1 MQATKENIES
11 IHRIDP
17 ESSGEMESRFED
29 LVRFLE
35 EGSDEKVLS
44 HVDSF
49 HHSDLANAI
58 GLITGGLRKRL
69 LELIKVDLDHD
80 LLFELEDHLRKEVT
94 DSLSPKEV
102 AEVITEMESDEAVQV
117 LEDMEDEER
126 KEVLSE
132 VPEEEREDI
141 ETGLAYPEDSAGRRM
156 QTELVSVTTDW
167 TVGQTID
174 FLREE
179 EDLPEEFLDLFV
191 VDNDEKPVGVISLS
205 RILRSPRKTLMRE
218 IADETQVIVPAE
230 MLQEEVALLF
240 EKYDLTTSGVVDQ
253 DGRLIGMITVDDVME
268 VAREEFE
275 EDVLRLGGVGEET
288 VDDSVVQASL
298 KRFTWLLVNLGT
310 AILASLVI
318 GLFDGTLEEMV
329 ALAILMPIVASM
341 GGNAGTQTLTITVR
355 ALATKELTAYNAF
368 RTFRKEF
375 AVGLLNGVVF
385 AVLAGLVVVLWFN
398 QLDDRFL
405 LGGII
410 AGAMIINM
418 VVAGVSGVLL
428 PLALDR
434 FGVDPAVAS
443 GVFVTTVTDVVG
455 FLRFSGTGLGHFI
468 MSLNKNRILVTGST
482 GCIGSHA
489 VDILLSDGNS
499 EVFGFNRSVPE
510 SGSGRDG
517 YHLITGD
524 LSDPSSVEQAVLE
537 VAPTHVIHLGA
548 LQTPDCR
555 DFPMKGNGGE
565 CTGNGQ
571 SVQVV

>member
-1 MQATKENIES
+1 MQVNKENIDS

-17 ESSGEMESRFED
+17 ESTGEIAGRFEV
-29 LVRFLE
+29 LVHLLE
-35 EGSDEKVLS
+35 TESDERVLA

-49 HHSDLANAI
+49 HHSDLADAI
-58 GLITGGLRKRL
+58 GLLTGSLRKRL
-69 LELIKVDLDHD
+69 LELVKVDLDHD

-94 DSLSPKEV
+94 DQLSPKEM

-117 LEDMEDEER
+117 LEDMEAEER
-126 KEVLSE
+126 DEVLSE
-132 VPEEEREDI
+132 VPDEEREDI

-156 QTELVSVTTDW
+156 QTELVSVGTDW

-179 EDLPEEFLDLFV
+179 QDLPEEFLDLFV
-191 VDNDEKPVGVISLS
+191 IDGEEKPVGVISLS

-240 EKYDLTTSGVVDQ
+240 EKYDLTTSGVVDGA
-253 DGRLIGMITVDDVME
+253 GRLIGMITVDDVME

-288 VDDSVVQASL
+288 VDDSVIQASL

-398 QLDDRFL
+398 QLDDRYL

-410 AGAMIINM
+410 AGAMVINM
-418 VVAGVSGVLL
+418 MVAGIAGVLL
-428 PLALDR
+428 PLTLDR
-434 FGVDPAVAS
+434 MGIDPAVAS
-443 GVFVTTVTDVVG
+443 GVFVTTVTDVIG
-455 FLRFSGTGLGHFI
+455 FLSFLGLA
-468 MSLNKNRILVTGST
+468 S
-482 GCIGSHA
+482 A
-489 VDILLSDGNS
+489 ILL
-499 EVFGFNRSVPE
+499 
-510 SGSGRDG
+510 
-517 YHLITGD
+517 
-524 LSDPSSVEQAVLE
+524 
-537 VAPTHVIHLGA
+537 
-548 LQTPDCR
+548 
-555 DFPMKGNGGE
+555 
-565 CTGNGQ
+565 
-571 SVQVV
+571 

>member
-1 MQATKENIES
+1 MQANKENIES

-17 ESSGEMESRFED
+17 ESTGEMAGRFEE
-29 LVRFLE
+29 LVYLLE
-35 EGSDEKVLS
+35 NESDERVLG
-44 HVDSF
+44 HVDTF
-49 HHSDLANAI
+49 HHSDLADAI
-58 GLITGGLRKRL
+58 GLLTGGLRKRL
-69 LELIKVDLDHD
+69 LDLIKVDLDHD

-94 DSLSPKEV
+94 DQLSPKEM

-117 LEDMEDEER
+117 LEDMEAEER
-126 KEVLSE
+126 NEVLSE

-156 QTELVSVTTDW
+156 QTELVSVATDW

-191 VDNDEKPVGVISLS
+191 IDGDDKPVGVISLS
-205 RILRSPRKTLMRE
+205 RILRSPRNTLMRE

-240 EKYDLTTSGVVDQ
+240 EKYDLTTSGVVDHT
-253 DGRLIGMITVDDVME
+253 GKLIGMITVDDVME

-275 EDVLRLGGVGEET
+275 EDILLLGGVGEET

-355 ALATKELTAYNAF
+355 ALATKELTGYNAF

-375 AVGLLNGVVF
+375 AVGLVNGVVF
-385 AVLAGLVVVLWFN
+385 ALLAGLVVVLWFN
-398 QLDDRFL
+398 QLDDRYL

-410 AGAMIINM
+410 AGAMVINM
-418 VVAGVSGVLL
+418 VVAGIAGVVL

-434 FGVDPAVAS
+434 MGIDPAVAS
-443 GVFVTTVTDVVG
+443 GVFVTTVTDVIG
-455 FLRFSGTGLGHFI
+455 FFAFLGLAAA
-468 MSLNKNRILVTGST
+468 IL
-482 GCIGSHA
+482 I
-489 VDILLSDGNS
+489 
-499 EVFGFNRSVPE
+499 
-510 SGSGRDG
+510 
-517 YHLITGD
+517 
-524 LSDPSSVEQAVLE
+524 
-537 VAPTHVIHLGA
+537 
-548 LQTPDCR
+548 
-555 DFPMKGNGGE
+555 
-565 CTGNGQ
+565 
-571 SVQVV
+571 

>member
-1 MQATKENIES
+1 MQVNKENIDS

-17 ESSGEMESRFED
+17 ESTGEIAGRFEE
-29 LVRFLE
+29 LVHLLE
-35 EGSDEKVLS
+35 TESDERVLA

-49 HHSDLANAI
+49 HHSDLADAI
-58 GLITGGLRKRL
+58 GLLTGSLRKRL
-69 LELIKVDLDHD
+69 LELVKVDLDHD

-94 DSLSPKEV
+94 DQLSPKEM

-117 LEDMEDEER
+117 LEDMEAEER
-126 KEVLSE
+126 DEVLSE
-132 VPEEEREDI
+132 VPDEEREDI

-156 QTELVSVTTDW
+156 QTELVSVGTDW

-179 EDLPEEFLDLFV
+179 QDLPEEFLDLFV
-191 VDNDEKPVGVISLS
+191 IDGEEKPVGVISLS

-240 EKYDLTTSGVVDQ
+240 EKYDLTTSGVVDGA
-253 DGRLIGMITVDDVME
+253 GRLIGMITVDDVME

-288 VDDSVVQASL
+288 VDDSVIQASL

-398 QLDDRFL
+398 QLDDRYL

-410 AGAMIINM
+410 AGAMVINM
-418 VVAGVSGVLL
+418 MVAGIAGVLL
-428 PLALDR
+428 PLTLDR
-434 FGVDPAVAS
+434 MGIDPAVAS
-443 GVFVTTVTDVVG
+443 GVFVTTVTDVIG
-455 FLRFSGTGLGHFI
+455 FLSFLGLA
-468 MSLNKNRILVTGST
+468 S
-482 GCIGSHA
+482 A
-489 VDILLSDGNS
+489 ILL
-499 EVFGFNRSVPE
+499 
-510 SGSGRDG
+510 
-517 YHLITGD
+517 
-524 LSDPSSVEQAVLE
+524 
-537 VAPTHVIHLGA
+537 
-548 LQTPDCR
+548 
-555 DFPMKGNGGE
+555 
-565 CTGNGQ
+565 
-571 SVQVV
+571 

>member
-1 MQATKENIES
+1 MQANKENIES

-17 ESSGEMESRFED
+17 ESTGEIAGRFEE
-29 LVRFLE
+29 LVHLLE
-35 EGSDEKVLS
+35 NESDERVHR
-44 HVDSF
+44 HVDTF
-49 HHSDLANAI
+49 HHSDLADAI
-58 GLITGGLRKRL
+58 GLLTGGLRKRL
-69 LELIKVDLDHD
+69 LDLIKVDLDHD

-94 DSLSPKEV
+94 DQLSPKEM

-117 LEDMEDEER
+117 LEDMEAEER
-126 KEVLSE
+126 NEVLSE
-132 VPEEEREDI
+132 VPKDEREDI

-156 QTELVSVTTDW
+156 QTELVSVATDW

-179 EDLPEEFLDLFV
+179 DDLPEEFLDLFV
-191 VDNDEKPVGVISLS
+191 IDGNEKPVGIISLS
-205 RILRSPRKTLMRE
+205 RILRSPRNTLMRE

-240 EKYDLTTSGVVDQ
+240 EKYDLTTSGVVDHA
-253 DGRLIGMITVDDVME
+253 GKLIGMITVDDVME

-275 EDVLRLGGVGEET
+275 EDILLLGGVGEET

-355 ALATKELTAYNAF
+355 ALATKELTGYNAF

-375 AVGLLNGVVF
+375 AVGLVNGVIF
-385 AVLAGLVVVLWFN
+385 ALLAGLIVVLWFN
-398 QLDDRFL
+398 QLDDRYL

-418 VVAGVSGVLL
+418 VVAGIAGVVL

-434 FGVDPAVAS
+434 MGIDPAVAS
-443 GVFVTTVTDVVG
+443 GVFVTTVTDVIG
-455 FLRFSGTGLGHFI
+455 FFAFLGLAAA
-468 MSLNKNRILVTGST
+468 IL
-482 GCIGSHA
+482 I
-489 VDILLSDGNS
+489 
-499 EVFGFNRSVPE
+499 
-510 SGSGRDG
+510 
-517 YHLITGD
+517 
-524 LSDPSSVEQAVLE
+524 
-537 VAPTHVIHLGA
+537 
-548 LQTPDCR
+548 
-555 DFPMKGNGGE
+555 
-565 CTGNGQ
+565 
-571 SVQVV
+571 

>member
-1 MQATKENIES
+1 MQANKENIES

-17 ESSGEMESRFED
+17 ESTGEIAGRFEE
-29 LVRFLE
+29 LVHLLE
-35 EGSDEKVLS
+35 NESDERVLG
-44 HVDSF
+44 HVDTF
-49 HHSDLANAI
+49 HHSDLADAI
-58 GLITGGLRKRL
+58 GLLTGGLRKRL
-69 LELIKVDLDHD
+69 LDLIKVDLDHD

-94 DSLSPKEV
+94 DQLSPKEM

-117 LEDMEDEER
+117 LEDMEAEER
-126 KEVLSE
+126 NEVLSE

-156 QTELVSVTTDW
+156 QTELVSVATDW

-179 EDLPEEFLDLFV
+179 DDLPEEFLDLFV
-191 VDNDEKPVGVISLS
+191 IDGNEKPVGIISLS
-205 RILRSPRKTLMRE
+205 RILRSPRNTLMRE

-240 EKYDLTTSGVVDQ
+240 EKYDLTTSGVVDHA
-253 DGRLIGMITVDDVME
+253 GKLIGMITVDDVME

-275 EDVLRLGGVGEET
+275 EDILLLGGVGEET

-355 ALATKELTAYNAF
+355 ALATKELTGYNAF

-375 AVGLLNGVVF
+375 AVGLVNGVIF
-385 AVLAGLVVVLWFN
+385 ALLAGLVVVLWFN
-398 QLDDRFL
+398 QLDDRYL

-418 VVAGVSGVLL
+418 VVAGIAGVVL

-434 FGVDPAVAS
+434 MGIDPAVAS
-443 GVFVTTVTDVVG
+443 GVFVTTVTDVIG
-455 FLRFSGTGLGHFI
+455 FFAFLGLAAA
-468 MSLNKNRILVTGST
+468 IL
-482 GCIGSHA
+482 I
-489 VDILLSDGNS
+489 
-499 EVFGFNRSVPE
+499 
-510 SGSGRDG
+510 
-517 YHLITGD
+517 
-524 LSDPSSVEQAVLE
+524 
-537 VAPTHVIHLGA
+537 
-548 LQTPDCR
+548 
-555 DFPMKGNGGE
+555 
-565 CTGNGQ
+565 
-571 SVQVV
+571 

>member
-1 MQATKENIES
+1 MQASKEDIES

-17 ESSGEMESRFED
+17 DSTDEMAGRFDKLVQLLETGKDEEILSRVE
-29 LVRFLE
+29 
-35 EGSDEKVLS
+35 
-44 HVDSF
+44 SF
-49 HHSDLANAI
+49 HHSDLADAI
-58 GLITGGLRKRL
+58 GLLTGSLRKRL
-69 LELIKVDLDHD
+69 LELVKVDLDPD

-94 DSLSPKEV
+94 DQLSTEEV

-117 LEDMEDEER
+117 LEDMEAEER
-126 KEVLSE
+126 YEVLSK

-156 QTELVSVTTDW
+156 QTELVSVATDW

-191 VDNDEKPVGVISLS
+191 VDGNKKPVGVISLS

-230 MLQEEVALLF
+230 MIQEEVALLF

-253 DGRLIGMITVDDVME
+253 EGQLIGMITVDDVME

-288 VDDSVVQASL
+288 VDDSVGQASL

-310 AILASLVI
+310 AILASMVI

-455 FLRFSGTGLGHFI
+455 FLAFLGLA
-468 MSLNKNRILVTGST
+468 S
-482 GCIGSHA
+482 A
-489 VDILLSDGNS
+489 ILL
-499 EVFGFNRSVPE
+499 
-510 SGSGRDG
+510 
-517 YHLITGD
+517 
-524 LSDPSSVEQAVLE
+524 
-537 VAPTHVIHLGA
+537 
-548 LQTPDCR
+548 
-555 DFPMKGNGGE
+555 
-565 CTGNGQ
+565 
-571 SVQVV
+571 